1 MTGTSVVIW
10 PLDQRMRR
18 ATRLRP
24 MVRLN
29 ARKIRVPATLAP
41 TSMKFTVSY
50 VAISAMTAIMTHAI
64 VSSRMA
70 VAGSVADSTIVD
82 SKNDVDINSDQ
93 LSCELRQLVDGFS
106 PAELDYEVLAFD
118 VVEVA

>member
-41 TSMKFTVSY
+41 TSMKFIVSY
-50 VAISAMTAIMTHAI
+50 AAISAMTAIMTHAI

-82 SKNDVDINSDQ
+82 SKNDVDIHSDQ
-93 LSCELRQLVDGFS
+93 LSCELRQ
-106 PAELDYEVLAFD
+106 VLAFD
-118 VVEVA
+118 AAKVA